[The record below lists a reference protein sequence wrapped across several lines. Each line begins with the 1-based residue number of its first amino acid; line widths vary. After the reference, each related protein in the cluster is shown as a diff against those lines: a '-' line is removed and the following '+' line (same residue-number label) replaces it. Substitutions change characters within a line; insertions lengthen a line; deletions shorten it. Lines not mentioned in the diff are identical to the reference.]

1 MILHPYSHGDAY
13 VANYYGHG
21 FGSIF
26 ARLFSKIAAKTASR
40 AALSAAKRVGT
51 RLVKTGMKKVI
62 PVAKKTMT
70 SVVKKGMKKA
80 VPVAK
85 KLVKK
90 GVKRAA
96 EEAQNLIANKVR
108 KVEEMAINKGVSP
121 KLAHSVSAFV
131 EEGSRNGIDGLIKTA
146 DTKSDRVI
154 DQLAS
159 EASKSVGLSH
169 TKNLISR
176 SNRSKVHKHRIK
188 SSRTGRNQKRKSV
201 YQIQNLIDS
210 A

>member
-1 MILHPYSHGDAY
+1 MILHPYSHGD
-13 VANYYGHG
+13 VHIANYYGHG

-51 RLVKTGMKKVI
+51 RLVKTGVKKVI
-62 PVAKKTMT
+62 PIAKKTMK
-70 SVVKKGMKKA
+70 SVVEKGMKKA

-96 EEAQNLIANKVR
+96 EEAQNVIANKVR
-108 KVEEMAINKGVSP
+108 KIEEMAINKGVSP
-121 KLAHSVSAFV
+121 EMVHSASTLV
-131 EEGSRNGIDGLIKTA
+131 EEGSRKGIEELRKAA
-146 DTKSDRVI
+146 DTKSDQVI
-154 DQLAS
+154 EQIQSEAGKSLGLSNSKTLAS
-159 EASKSVGLSH
+159 RTRRLRVHQQRIRPRRKKR
-169 TKNLISR
+169 TRQIS
-176 SNRSKVHKHRIK
+176 
-188 SSRTGRNQKRKSV
+188 
-201 YQIQNLIDS
+201 YDIQNLIDS

>member
-70 SVVKKGMKKA
+70 SVVKKGIKKA

-96 EEAQNLIANKVR
+96 DEAQNLIANKVR

-131 EEGSRNGIDGLIKTA
+131 EEGSRQGIGSIGRLADNKSHKIIDSVARDAQNSIIRSSKRGSKTL
-146 DTKSDRVI
+146 KSSGV
-154 DQLAS
+154 L
-159 EASKSVGLSH
+159 
-169 TKNLISR
+169 
-176 SNRSKVHKHRIK
+176 KHRGIGK
-188 SSRTGRNQKRKSV
+188 KKKRKSI